1 MVGYRSV
8 ANEPRP
14 LLVTI
19 ASSFLALLVIF
30 QQHYATR
37 WGIPTPWLFVKE
49 GPLEDFTCIAELVA
63 AGFMAIAARLVW
75 RRELGSE
82 RKLIV
87 CAYALCAAGLFAVG
101 MEEISW
107 GQQLLHFATPH
118 SWEQINHQQET
129 TLHNLLDKSTLTIAE
144 RYAAVL
150 FGCAAIALAAFG
162 TKTANRLIAA
172 IAPHVSLI
180 PLACIVV
187 YAGWK
192 LHAEIIEAFL
202 ALFFLF
208 YSYRAFKNRA
218 GPIPAAI
225 RRRPECRLSAA
236 NNGRSSPTQ

>member
-1 MVGYRSV
+1 MLV
-8 ANEPRP
+8 A
-14 LLVTI
+14 TT
-19 ASSFLALLVIF
+19 SSFLALLVIF

-49 GPLEDFTCIAELVA
+49 GPLEDFTFIAELVA
-63 AGFMAIAARLVW
+63 AGFIAIAARLAW
-75 RRELGSE
+75 RRERGSE

-87 CAYALCAAGLFAVG
+87 GAYALCAAGLFAVG

-129 TLHNLLDKSTLTIAE
+129 TLHNLLDKSTLTLAE

-150 FGCAAIALAAFG
+150 FGCAAIALAAAG
-162 TKTANRLIAA
+162 RWTPNRLLTA
-172 IAPHVSLI
+172 ISPHVSLI
-180 PLACIVV
+180 PLACIIV
-187 YAGWK
+187 YAGWR

-208 YSYRAFKNRA
+208 YSYRAMRVQRA
-218 GPIPAAI
+218 AESGAAPGRYQQPFDASRGVGC
-225 RRRPECRLSAA
+225 RR
-236 NNGRSSPTQ
+236 